1 MLHRLASALSSRYVR
16 QDVDRLI
23 RSHGAQALFVARH
36 AAAAAR
42 EPGRD
47 CHWRRVLTEIERRST
62 YRAW

>member
-1 MLHRLASALSSRYVR
+1 MLRRLALALRFRYVR
-16 QDVDRLI
+16 HDVRRLI
-23 RSHGAQALFVARH
+23 HSHGSHAIFVARH

-47 CHWRRVLTEIERRST
+47 CHWRRVLAGIERRST